1 MLYRNEI
8 LDVSFSVPDVLT
20 VRKQLRYHSL
30 SGYRGDGG
38 RFGDLW
44 NAALELVEDWK
55 CPLIPD
61 SKALDPDQCTD
72 PNVVT
77 VMIWTGS
84 TVWRHVTQLEAVPKA
99 SSPPPSTP
107 PMAES
112 LPTS

>member
-8 LDVSFSVPDVLT
+8 LDVSFSVPDALT

-44 NAALELVEDWK
+44 NAALELVEAWK
-55 CPLIPD
+55 CPLVPD
-61 SKALDPDQCTD
+61 PRALNPDQSTD
-72 PNVVT
+72 PNVAT

-84 TVWRHVTQLEAVPKA
+84 TVWRHVALLEAVPKA
-99 SSPPPSTP
+99 SSPPPSTSP
-107 PMAES
+107 TAES
-112 LPTS
+112 PPTS